1 MWGLGRIRSAVS
13 GLVSAFG
20 GLRLRTQY
28 ALVLLTVLVVLGAVV
43 GGTAELFQQQTI
55 SQERED
61 LDETATLAAT
71 QIDESITGSESR
83 LRGKSSEF
91 AANLTNGAEVLRNT
105 AEETEFLL
113 AILVGPDGVVRDM
126 RGDLRPGESREE
138 YIGTNLS
145 GERYIDEALGGN
157 TYIQEPTRE
166 ADGEITFTMTTPIY
180 VDSTLQGVL
189 AGTILLG
196 DETGIH
202 GGRGADFFR
211 GLQPLNTSVQSAFVE
226 QEGNSTLRVHTAGE
240 PFDDP
245 ITSTATVDSTGWT
258 VRVER
263 DRSAFTDRLELL
275 QLVQFGSLLVVLVS
289 VVGLGFYQYRSNL
302 RQTEQLL
309 DGFDRLESGA
319 FDHRLGFSGARE
331 WEQIS
336 DGFNQLAAGLRE
348 RETTIR
354 ERETAIREREQR
366 LSVLNRVLR
375 HNLQNDTSVIITRAQ
390 LLAAE
395 APEHQDTVD
404 AIVETAEGLVAHSE
418 KARRLETVMANAGA
432 PPVQLDI
439 VNVVQSLCA
448 EYGREY
454 PEVTAETDL
463 PERAP
468 VSVVQG
474 IEFGIESLVENAFEF
489 ADGDDQTV
497 AVTVTLDD
505 DRVHVTV
512 QDSGPGIP
520 EHEREV
526 LDQPQETSLEH
537 GSGIGLWLAHW
548 AVVKSGGGLSFGDQ
562 SDGGSVTASLPRA
575 GD

>member
-1 MWGLGRIRSAVS
+1 M
-13 GLVSAFG
+13 
-20 GLRLRTQY
+20 RLRTQY

-43 GGTAELFQQQTI
+43 VGTAELFQQQTI
-55 SQERED
+55 DQERED
-61 LDETATLAAT
+61 LDETAALAAT

-91 AANLTNGAEVLRNT
+91 AANLTNGEEILRST
-105 AEETEFLL
+105 AQETEFLL

-126 RGDLRPGESREE
+126 RGDLRPGESRSE

-196 DETGIH
+196 DERGIH
-202 GGRGADFFR
+202 GGRGADLFR

-226 QEGNSTLRVHTAGE
+226 QEDSTVRVHTAGE
-240 PFDDP
+240 PFDDA

-302 RQTEQLL
+302 RQTERLL
-309 DGFDRLESGA
+309 DGFDRIESGE
-319 FDHRLGFSGARE
+319 FDHRLEFSGARE

-336 DGFNQLAAGLRE
+336 TGFNQLATGLRE
-348 RETTIR
+348 REATIR
-354 ERETAIREREQR
+354 EREAAIREREQR
-366 LSVLNRVLR
+366 LSVLSRVLR

-404 AIVETAEGLVAHSE
+404 DIVETAEGLVAHGE
-418 KARRLETVMANAGA
+418 KAR
-432 PPVQLDI
+432 PPEP
-439 VNVVQSLCA
+439 S
-448 EYGREY
+448 R
-454 PEVTAETDL
+454 PSS
-463 PERAP
+463 R
-468 VSVVQG
+468 
-474 IEFGIESLVENAFEF
+474 
-489 ADGDDQTV
+489 
-497 AVTVTLDD
+497 
-505 DRVHVTV
+505 
-512 QDSGPGIP
+512 
-520 EHEREV
+520 
-526 LDQPQETSLEH
+526 
-537 GSGIGLWLAHW
+537 
-548 AVVKSGGGLSFGDQ
+548 
-562 SDGGSVTASLPRA
+562 
-575 GD
+575 

>member
-1 MWGLGRIRSAVS
+1 MRGSGRIRSALSNPVS
-13 GLVSAFG
+13 TLRGLG
-20 GLRLRTQY
+20 LRTQY
-28 ALVLLTVLVVLGAVV
+28 ALVLFVIFLVLGAVV
-43 GGTAELFQQQTI
+43 VGTTEFFQQQTI
-55 SQERED
+55 AQEQED
-61 LDETATLAAT
+61 IEETAELAAT

-91 AANLTNGAEVLRNT
+91 AANLTNGKTVLRST
-105 AEETEFLL
+105 AQETEFLL
-113 AILVGPDGVVRDM
+113 AILLGPDGVVRDM
-126 RGDLRPGESREE
+126 RGDLRPGESRSE
-138 YIGTNLS
+138 YIGNNLS
-145 GERYIDEALGGN
+145 GERYVDEALDGN
-157 TYIQEPTRE
+157 TYIQEPTEE
-166 ADGEITFTMTTPIY
+166 ADGEVTLTIATPIY
-180 VDSTLQGVL
+180 VESSLQGVL

-211 GLQPLNTSVQSAFVE
+211 GLQPLNTSVQSAFVK
-226 QEGNSTLRVHTAGE
+226 QEGNSTLQVYTAGK
-240 PFDDP
+240 PFDDAL
-245 ITSTATVDSTGWT
+245 TSTATVDSTGWT
-258 VRVER
+258 VQLER

-302 RQTEQLL
+302 RQTERLL
-309 DGFDRLESGA
+309 DGFDRIGSGE

-336 DGFNQLAAGLRE
+336 NGFNQLAAGLRE

-354 ERETAIREREQR
+354 EREADVREREQR

-375 HNLQNDTSVIITRAQ
+375 HNLQNDASVIITRAQ
-390 LLAAE
+390 LLAAD

-404 AIVETAEGLVAHSE
+404 TIVETAEQLVAHGE
-418 KARRLETVMANAGA
+418 KARRLERVMTNAEA
-432 PPVQLDI
+432 PPVRLDI
-439 VNVVQSLCA
+439 VDVVRSLCT
-448 EYGREY
+448 EYGREH
-454 PEVTAETDL
+454 PEVTVETDL

-548 AVVKSGGGLSFGDQ
+548 AVVKSGGELSFGDQ